1 MIGSKV
7 RVKKVLDY
15 LADKGIDRGKLDKIY
30 TPIGLDIGAETPAEI
45 AVAIIAEII
54 QVKNKGINSNEYSQE
69 IIEGILNEKYKNM
82 KKALVTIVSR
92 RGSAP
97 REVGTKMLIMKDGT
111 MIGTIGGGCVEAN
124 IMQAAFSSI
133 DNQEY
138 QLVQVDMTGREAE
151 EEGMVCG
158 GIVEIFVEPIN

>member
-1 MIGSKV
+1 
-7 RVKKVLDY
+7 
-15 LADKGIDRGKLDKIY
+15 
-30 TPIGLDIGAETPAEI
+30 
-45 AVAIIAEII
+45 
-54 QVKNKGINSNEYSQE
+54 
-69 IIEGILNEKYKNM
+69 
-82 KKALVTIVSR
+82 
-92 RGSAP
+92 
-97 REVGTKMLIMKDGT
+97 MLIMKDGT

-133 DNQEY
+133 DNQES